1 MKKNIFVF
9 IIGISA
15 CIAIFYLLYSTDK
28 SIDQRSMTSPTKEK
42 DTPTKVSSED
52 DIIKKQIHTLATN
65 LEIPPDADKLFND
78 LNNYRIEISDLKKNL
93 NKDFVKKYVKTQSKK
108 IITCLKKDYCG
119 TKPDADGY
127 FDEFSTPG
135 HILLSRQLRLL
146 NAMLEDGDLSPDE
159 LDFSEL
165 VKFENKNI
173 LESSAE
179 LFIKSNPSESEL
191 GTFLDNS
198 SHLEGSKKQAFY
210 FKLIGSANQSQRE
223 ILISNLSEDL
233 KNSTPYSVVAFFQKI
248 SSLQLNEEELL
259 VISRGGCQLK
269 GENEVSW
276 NSFSF
281 NFKKYVAENS
291 FSLLIDEVCP

>member
-165 VKFENKNI
+165 VKFENKKFMNSTEI
-173 LESSAE
+173 PTS
-179 LFIKSNPSESEL
+179 
-191 GTFLDNS
+191 GTFRQGDIVWNENTVTS
-198 SHLEGSKKQAFY
+198 GY
-210 FKLIGSANQSQRE
+210 IGWVCTRAG
-223 ILISNLSEDL
+223 
-233 KNSTPYSVVAFFQKI
+233 TP
-248 SSLQLNEEELL
+248 
-259 VISRGGCQLK
+259 
-269 GENEVSW
+269 GEW
-276 NSFSF
+276 RPCGQ
-281 NFKKYVAENS
+281 
-291 FSLLIDEVCP
+291 IG